1 LNIQQGLHLFL
12 GLEEVGLQGL
22 RLKRFVPLLL
32 LVGCFAWSSSMG
44 GLRFIPIYEALVVK
58 APKNSPPHIAF
69 EEVLFKSN
77 EKNEWSAFDKKTAIQ
92 LGSAQALTPLYSKKI
107 VLSEMVI
114 QKTIQPVTSSYTQAS
129 SSTEPQQP
137 EDYSWVD
144 ALPSKQVARLQEA
157 QRRTEVLTQDWS
169 VPTWSDMARETLA
182 KSGALA
188 ESTLD
193 SSSAGSTSGNGAV
206 FVAGTDLATGASKT
220 RVPQARVEVVDH
232 SKPNPSSDNSSPIA
246 KEENQSGYKPAS
258 SSLIDDDVETPS
270 SGNKLIKGTIE
281 ITGGLA
287 VTNEHHIEIRR
298 SDEGV
303 LKELG
308 RVDLQTGNYF
318 IDIEEMTGSILAR
331 LVDKDGKILGEG
343 QFRLSRI
350 PSQVGRTI
358 DGFPLRVEPQP
369 SFSGVLTSA
378 YNARPMEVAPP
389 KTVVTLVKGA
399 SELAVKKDGIVS
411 MDQVTKGSTSI
422 MRTAAPNHFQTAALV
437 VAGEEFKTQ
446 LYPESMIKAFEDIVA
461 QQRQMSF
468 DGAPTVIWGRATL
481 DEKPQAGVTVE
492 VESDSSLEA
501 VYFNAFMIPDP
512 NLKATSDNG
521 LYAFVAAQPGFHSL
535 LAKKGE
541 TIFGYQNV
549 VVEDNSVAQGDIAAS
564 KRSDAL
570 PIRVYDAFTGDS
582 QPVSMTLQSLS
593 DEVSIQKGKG
603 TVTLPHVNRMG
614 LMRVVPEG
622 ADYVSAQYSY
632 NDRDQFIH
640 VPLVRW
646 TWLNSIKSYLKIEDM
661 ASVGTVVGF
670 VPDENFEVYLAGYDK
685 FDSRFIV
692 YFDMQGRILQ
702 NRKGIAG
709 GGFIIYNV
717 PDDVHEVVVMGERTQ
732 KMSSRVI
739 PVDPSS
745 LSVLTFRE

>member
-1 LNIQQGLHLFL
+1 
-12 GLEEVGLQGL
+12 VGLQGL
-22 RLKRFVPLLL
+22 RLKRVLPLLL
-32 LVGCFAWSSSMG
+32 IVGCFAWSSSVG

-69 EEVLFKSN
+69 EEVLAKADENS
-77 EKNEWSAFDKKTAIQ
+77 EWLALDKKTAVQ
-92 LGSAQALTPLYSKKI
+92 LGSAQTLTPLYSKKI
-107 VLSEMVI
+107 VLTEMVI
-114 QKTIQPVTSSYTQAS
+114 QKSIEPVSAYSQAANSSEDQKV
-129 SSTEPQQP
+129 
-137 EDYSWVD
+137 EDYTWMDS
-144 ALPSKQVARLQEA
+144 LPSSQVARLQEA

-188 ESTLD
+188 ET
-193 SSSAGSTSGNGAV
+193 AGGSV
-206 FVAGTDLATGASKT
+206 YVAGTDATGAPRT
-220 RVPQARVEVVDH
+220 RVPAARVELVDH
-232 SKPNPSSDNSSPIA
+232 TQPNPKSTGGDEAGARSFL
-246 KEENQSGYKPAS
+246 G
-258 SSLIDDDVETPS
+258 DDEATS
-270 SGNKLIKGTIE
+270 TGNKLIKGAIT

-287 VTNEHHIEIRR
+287 VTNEHHIEVRR

-331 LVDKDGKILGEG
+331 LVDKEGKILGEG
-343 QFRLSRI
+343 HFRLSRV
-350 PSQVGRTI
+350 PSQEGRTI

-369 SFSGVLTSA
+369 SFNGVLTSA
-378 YNARPMEVAPP
+378 YNASPMETAPP

-399 SELAVKKDGIVS
+399 SELTVKKDGIVS

-422 MRTAAPNHFQTAALV
+422 LRTAAPNHFQTASLV

-461 QQRQMSF
+461 QQRQLSY

-481 DEKPQAGVTVE
+481 DEKPQAGITVE

-501 VYFNAFMIPDP
+501 VYFNAFMIPDS
-512 NLKATSDNG
+512 NLKATSENG

-535 LAKKGE
+535 LAKRGE
-541 TIFGYQNV
+541 AIFGYQNV

-570 PIRVYDAFTGDS
+570 PVRVYDAFTGDS
-582 QPVSMTLQSLS
+582 QPVTITLQSLP
-593 DEVSIQKGKG
+593 DEVSIEKGKA
-603 TVTLPHVNRMG
+603 TLTLPHVNRMG

-622 ADYVSAQYSY
+622 ADFVSAQYSY
-632 NDRDQFIH
+632 NDRDEFIH
-640 VPLVRW
+640 VPLIHW

-661 ASVGTVVGF
+661 PSVGTVVGF
-670 VPDENFEVYLAGYDK
+670 VPDENFEVYLAGYDN

-717 PDDVHEVVVMGERTQ
+717 PDDVHEVVVMGERSQ

>member
-1 LNIQQGLHLFL
+1 M
-12 GLEEVGLQGL
+12 QGL

-32 LVGCFAWSSSMG
+32 VVGCFAWSSPVG

-69 EEVLFKSN
+69 EEVLVKSDEN
-77 EKNEWSAFDKKTAIQ
+77 SEWLALDKKTAVQ
-92 LGSAQALTPLYSKKI
+92 LGSAQTLTPLYSKKI
-107 VLSEMVI
+107 VLTEMVVRKNGEPI
-114 QKTIQPVTSSYTQAS
+114 SAPYSSQAS
-129 SSTEPQQP
+129 AASSAPAEQA
-137 EDYSWVD
+137 DYSWVD
-144 ALPSKQVARLQEA
+144 TLPASQASRLQQA
-157 QRRTEVLTQDWS
+157 QRRTDVLAQDWS
-169 VPTWSDMARETLA
+169 VPTWSDMARETLQ

-188 ESTLD
+188 ET
-193 SSSAGSTSGNGAV
+193 SSNTSFGNNSAVYVAGSDPV
-206 FVAGTDLATGASKT
+206 TGAPRA
-220 RVPQARVEVVDH
+220 RVSQARIEVVDPK
-232 SKPNPSSDNSSPIA
+232 SNKSGSDVGNNGSESGSFDSA
-246 KEENQSGYKPAS
+246 SRSFLGEDEN
-258 SSLIDDDVETPS
+258 PS
-270 SGNKLIKGTIE
+270 SGNKLIKGPIE

-318 IDIEEMTGSILAR
+318 IDIEEMSGSIIAR
-331 LVDKDGKILGEG
+331 LVDKDGKILGDSH
-343 QFRLSRI
+343 FRLSRI
-350 PSQVGRTI
+350 PSQAGRTI
-358 DGFPLRVEPQP
+358 EGFPLRVEPQP

-378 YNARPMEVAPP
+378 YNAKPMETAPA
-389 KTVVTLVKGA
+389 KTTVTLVKGA
-399 SELAVKKDGIVS
+399 SELAIKKDGIVS

-446 LYPESMIKAFEDIVA
+446 LYPETMIKAFEDIVA
-461 QQRQMSF
+461 QQRQLSNE
-468 DGAPTVIWGRATL
+468 GAPTVIWGQATL
-481 DEKPQAGVTVE
+481 DEKPQSGITVE

-501 VYFNAFMIPDP
+501 VYFNAFMIPDS
-512 NLKATSDNG
+512 NLKATSENG
-521 LYAFVAAQPGFHSL
+521 LYAFVSAQPGFHSL

-541 TIFGYQNV
+541 AIFGYQNV
-549 VVEDNSVAQGDIAAS
+549 VVEENSVAQGDIAAS

-570 PIRVYDAFTGDS
+570 PVRVYDAFTGEPQS
-582 QPVSMTLQSLS
+582 VVMTLQSLS
-593 DEVSIQKGKG
+593 DEVSVENGKG
-603 TVTLPHVNRMG
+603 TLTLPHVNRMG

-622 ADYVSAQYSY
+622 TDFVSAQYSY
-632 NDRDQFIH
+632 NDRDEFIH
-640 VPLVRW
+640 VPLVHW
-646 TWLNSIKSYLKIEDM
+646 TWLNSIKTYLKIDDM
-661 ASVGTVVGF
+661 ASVGTIVGF
-670 VPDENFEVYLAGYDK
+670 VPDENFEVYLAGYDN
-685 FDSRFIV
+685 FESRHIV

-717 PDDVHEVVVMGERTQ
+717 PDDVHEVVVMGERSQ

>member
-1 LNIQQGLHLFL
+1 MQ
-12 GLEEVGLQGL
+12 
-22 RLKRFVPLLL
+22 LKRLIPLLL
-32 LVGCFAWSSSMG
+32 LVGCFAWSSSVG
-44 GLRFIPIYEALVVK
+44 GLRFIPIYETLVVK

-69 EEVLFKSN
+69 EEVLVHPDENS
-77 EKNEWSAFDKKTAIQ
+77 EWLALDKKTAVQ
-92 LGSAQALTPLYSKKI
+92 LGSAQTLTPLYSKKI
-107 VLSEMVI
+107 VLTEMVVRKNGEPVTAYSSQSANSSAE
-114 QKTIQPVTSSYTQAS
+114 QKT
-129 SSTEPQQP
+129 
-137 EDYSWVD
+137 EDFTWME
-144 ALPSKQVARLQEA
+144 ALPSSQVARLQEA

-188 ESTLD
+188 ETSLPSTSPT
-193 SSSAGSTSGNGAV
+193 SSSVGSVNDSV
-206 FVAGTDLATGASKT
+206 YVAGTDPVTGAAKF
-220 RVPQARVEVVDH
+220 RVPQARVEMAD
-232 SKPNPSSDNSSPIA
+232 SNSSTPNPSSESG
-246 KEENQSGYKPAS
+246 KEPAS
-258 SSLIDDDVETPS
+258 RSFLGDDEGASV
-270 SGNKLIKGTIE
+270 GNKLIKGTIE

-287 VTNEHHIEIRR
+287 ITNDHHIEVRR

-308 RVDLQTGNYF
+308 RVDLQTGSYF

-350 PSQVGRTI
+350 PSQEGRTI

-369 SFSGVLTSA
+369 SFNGVLTSA
-378 YNARPMEVAPP
+378 YNASPMETAPP

-411 MDQVTKGSTSI
+411 MDQVTKGSTSV
-422 MRTAAPNHFQTAALV
+422 MRTAAPGHFQTASLV

-461 QQRQMSF
+461 QQRQLSY

-481 DEKPQAGVTVE
+481 DEKPQAGVSVE
-492 VESDSSLEA
+492 VESDPSLEA
-501 VYFNAFMIPDP
+501 VYFNAFMIPDA
-512 NLKATSDNG
+512 NLKATSENG

-535 LAKKGE
+535 LAKRGDA
-541 TIFGYQNV
+541 IFGYQNV

-570 PIRVYDAFTGDS
+570 PVRVYDAFTGES
-582 QPVSMTLQSLS
+582 QPVTITLQSLQ
-593 DEVSIQKGKG
+593 DEVSIENGKG
-603 TVTLPHVNRMG
+603 TLTLPHVNRMG
-614 LMRVVPEG
+614 LMRVVPAG
-622 ADYVSAQYSY
+622 ADFVSAQYSY
-632 NDRDQFIH
+632 NDRDQYIH
-640 VPLVRW
+640 VPLVHW
-646 TWLNSIKSYLKIEDM
+646 TWLNSIKSYLKIDDM

-670 VPDENFEVYLAGYDK
+670 VPDENFEVYLAGYDN
-685 FDSRFIV
+685 FDSRYIV

-717 PDDVHEVVVMGERTQ
+717 PDDVHEVVVMGERSQ

>member
-1 LNIQQGLHLFL
+1 MQ
-12 GLEEVGLQGL
+12 
-22 RLKRFVPLLL
+22 LKRFTPLLL
-32 LVGCFAWSSSMG
+32 LVGCFAWSSSVG
-44 GLRFIPIYEALVVK
+44 GLRFIPIYETLVVK

-69 EEVLFKSN
+69 EEVLVHPDENS
-77 EKNEWSAFDKKTAIQ
+77 EWLALDKKTAVQ
-92 LGSAQALTPLYSKKI
+92 LGSAQTLTPLYSKKI
-107 VLSEMVI
+107 VLTEMVVRKNGEPVAAYSSQAVNSSAE
-114 QKTIQPVTSSYTQAS
+114 QKT
-129 SSTEPQQP
+129 
-137 EDYSWVD
+137 EDFTWME
-144 ALPSKQVARLQEA
+144 ALPSSQVARLQEA

-188 ESTLD
+188 ETSMP
-193 SSSAGSTSGNGAV
+193 STSPAANSVGSANGSV
-206 FVAGTDLATGASKT
+206 YVAGTDPVTGDAKL
-220 RVPQARVEVVDH
+220 RVPQARVEMAD
-232 SKPNPSSDNSSPIA
+232 SNNPTPNPNPENG
-246 KEENQSGYKPAS
+246 KEPAS
-258 SSLIDDDVETPS
+258 RSFLGDDESTGA
-270 SGNKLIKGTIE
+270 GNKLIKGTIE

-287 VTNEHHIEIRR
+287 ITNDHHIEVRR

-308 RVDLQTGNYF
+308 RVDLQTGSYF

-350 PSQVGRTI
+350 PSQEGRTI

-369 SFSGVLTSA
+369 SFNGVLTSA
-378 YNARPMEVAPP
+378 YNASPMETAPP

-422 MRTAAPNHFQTAALV
+422 MRTAAPHHFQTASLV

-446 LYPESMIKAFEDIVA
+446 LFPESMIKAFEDIVA
-461 QQRQMSF
+461 QQRQLSY

-481 DEKPQAGVTVE
+481 DEKPQAGISVE
-492 VESDSSLEA
+492 VESDPSLEA
-501 VYFNAFMIPDP
+501 VYFNAFMIPDA
-512 NLKATSDNG
+512 NLKATSENG

-535 LAKKGE
+535 LAKRGE
-541 TIFGYQNV
+541 AIFGYQNV

-570 PIRVYDAFTGDS
+570 PVRVYDAFTGES
-582 QPVSMTLQSLS
+582 QPVTITLQSLQ
-593 DEVSIQKGKG
+593 DEVSIDNGKG
-603 TVTLPHVNRMG
+603 TLTLPHVNRMG
-614 LMRVVPEG
+614 LMRVVPTG
-622 ADYVSAQYSY
+622 ADFVSAQYSY
-632 NDRDQFIH
+632 NDRDQYIH
-640 VPLVRW
+640 VPLVHW
-646 TWLNSIKSYLKIEDM
+646 TWLNSIKSYLKIDDM

-670 VPDENFEVYLAGYDK
+670 VPDENFEVYLAGYDN
-685 FDSRFIV
+685 FDSRYIV

-717 PDDVHEVVVMGERTQ
+717 PDDVHEVVVMGERSQ

>member
-1 LNIQQGLHLFL
+1 
-12 GLEEVGLQGL
+12 LQGL
-22 RLKRFVPLLL
+22 RLKRFAPLLL
-32 LVGCFAWSSSMG
+32 IVGCFAWSSSVG

-69 EEVLFKSN
+69 EEVLVKADENS
-77 EKNEWSAFDKKTAIQ
+77 EWLALDKKTAVQ
-92 LGSAQALTPLYSKKI
+92 LGSAQTLTPLYSKKI
-107 VLSEMVI
+107 VLTEMVVRKNI
-114 QKTIQPVTSSYTQAS
+114 EPVAGYSQAANSSEEQKT
-129 SSTEPQQP
+129 
-137 EDYSWVD
+137 EDYSWME
-144 ALPSKQVARLQEA
+144 ALPSSQVARLQEA

-188 ESTLD
+188 ETSTAPKTPLD
-193 SSSAGSTSGNGAV
+193 IGSANGSV
-206 FVAGTDLATGASKT
+206 YVAGTNPVTGASQT
-220 RVPQARVEVVDH
+220 RVPAARVEVVDH
-232 SKPNPSSDNSSPIA
+232 NQPNPNPNPKSEIGDEA
-246 KEENQSGYKPAS
+246 AS
-258 SSLIDDDVETPS
+258 RSFLGDDEAPS
-270 SGNKLIKGTIE
+270 TGNKLIKGAIT

-287 VTNEHHIEIRR
+287 VTNEHHIEVRR

-343 QFRLSRI
+343 HFRLSRI
-350 PSQVGRTI
+350 PSQEGRTI

-369 SFSGVLTSA
+369 SFNGVLTSA
-378 YNARPMEVAPP
+378 YNASPMETAPP

-399 SELAVKKDGIVS
+399 SELTVKKDGIVS

-422 MRTAAPNHFQTAALV
+422 MRTAAPNHFQTASLV

-461 QQRQMSF
+461 QQRQLSY

-481 DEKPQAGVTVE
+481 DEKPQAGITVE

-535 LAKKGE
+535 LAKRGE
-541 TIFGYQNV
+541 AIFGYQNV

-570 PIRVYDAFTGDS
+570 PVRVYDAFTGES
-582 QPVSMTLQSLS
+582 QPVTITLQSLP
-593 DEVSIQKGKG
+593 DEVSIEKGKG

-622 ADYVSAQYSY
+622 ADFVSAQYSY
-632 NDRDQFIH
+632 NDRDEYIH
-640 VPLVRW
+640 VPLVHW
-646 TWLNSIKSYLKIEDM
+646 TWLNSVKSYLKIEDM
-661 ASVGTVVGF
+661 PSVGTVVGF
-670 VPDENFEVYLAGYDK
+670 VPDENFEVYLAGYDN

-717 PDDVHEVVVMGERTQ
+717 PDDVHEVVVMGERSQ

-745 LSVLTFRE
+745 LSILTFRE

>member
-1 LNIQQGLHLFL
+1 M
-12 GLEEVGLQGL
+12 QGL
-22 RLKRFVPLLL
+22 RLKRFMPLLL
-32 LVGCFAWSSSMG
+32 LVGCFAWSSSVG

-69 EEVLFKSN
+69 EEVLVKSDDN
-77 EKNEWSAFDKKTAIQ
+77 NEWLALDKKAAVQ
-92 LGSAQALTPLYSKKI
+92 LGSAQTLTPLYSKKI
-107 VLSEMVI
+107 VLTEMVVRKNGEPI
-114 QKTIQPVTSSYTQAS
+114 STSYSQAS
-129 SSTEPQQP
+129 SSSSAGSAQTEQQ
-137 EDYSWVD
+137 DYSWVD
-144 ALPSKQVARLQEA
+144 ALPSSQAARLQQA
-157 QRRTEVLTQDWS
+157 QRRTEVLAQDWS
-169 VPTWSDMARETLA
+169 VPTWSDMARETLQ

-188 ESTLD
+188 ETASNQ
-193 SSSAGSTSGNGAV
+193 SFGGNSAVYVS
-206 FVAGTDLATGASKT
+206 GTDPVTGKPRS
-220 RVPQARVEVVDH
+220 RVSAARVEVVD
-232 SKPNPSSDNSSPIA
+232 PNTSDKSASENSGNFES
-246 KEENQSGYKPAS
+246 AS
-258 SSLIDDDVETPS
+258 RSFLGEDDNANT
-270 SGNKLIKGTIE
+270 GNKLIKGTIE

-308 RVDLQTGNYF
+308 RVDLQTGTYF
-318 IDIEEMTGSILAR
+318 IDIEEMSGSILAR
-331 LVDKDGKILGEG
+331 LVDKDGRILGDSH
-343 QFRLSRI
+343 FRLSRI
-350 PSQVGRTI
+350 PSQAGRTI
-358 DGFPLRVEPQP
+358 EGFPLRVEPQP

-378 YNARPMEVAPP
+378 YNARPMETAPA

-399 SELAVKKDGIVS
+399 SELAIKKDGVVA
-411 MDQVTKGSTSI
+411 MDQVTKGSTSV
-422 MRTAAPNHFQTAALV
+422 MRTAAPNHFQTTSLV

-461 QQRQMSF
+461 QQRQMSV
-468 DGAPTVIWGRATL
+468 DGAPTVIWGQATL
-481 DEKPQAGVTVE
+481 DEKPQAGITVE
-492 VESDSSLEA
+492 VESDPSLEA

-512 NLKATSDNG
+512 NLKATSENG

-541 TIFGYQNV
+541 SIFGYQNV

-570 PIRVYDAFTGDS
+570 PVRVYDAFTGEA
-582 QPVSMTLQSLS
+582 QPVVMTLQSMS
-593 DEVSIQKGKG
+593 DEVRIENGKG
-603 TVTLPHVNRMG
+603 TLTLPHVNRMG

-622 ADYVSAQYSY
+622 NDFVSAQYSY
-632 NDRDQFIH
+632 NDRDEYVH
-640 VPLVRW
+640 VPLVHW
-646 TWLNSIKSYLKIEDM
+646 TWLNSIKSYLKIEDK

-670 VPDENFEVYLAGYDK
+670 VPDENFEVFLAGYDN
-685 FDSRFIV
+685 FESRFIV

-717 PDDVHEVVVMGERTQ
+717 PDDVHEVVVMGERSQ

-739 PVDPSS
+739 PVDPNS

>member
-1 LNIQQGLHLFL
+1 
-12 GLEEVGLQGL
+12 
-22 RLKRFVPLLL
+22 
-32 LVGCFAWSSSMG
+32 
-44 GLRFIPIYEALVVK
+44 
-58 APKNSPPHIAF
+58 
-69 EEVLFKSN
+69 
-77 EKNEWSAFDKKTAIQ
+77 
-92 LGSAQALTPLYSKKI
+92 
-107 VLSEMVI
+107 
-114 QKTIQPVTSSYTQAS
+114 
-129 SSTEPQQP
+129 
-137 EDYSWVD
+137 
-144 ALPSKQVARLQEA
+144 
-157 QRRTEVLTQDWS
+157 
-169 VPTWSDMARETLA
+169 MARETLA

-188 ESTLD
+188 ETSMPSA
-193 SSSAGSTSGNGAV
+193 SSSKTVVDTASGPIYIS
-206 FVAGTDLATGASKT
+206 GTDSATGAPKT
-220 RVPQARVEVVDH
+220 RVPAARVEVVDH
-232 SKPNPSSDNSSPIA
+232 NNPNPKVDGGDA
-246 KEENQSGYKPAS
+246 VARENGAGFETAS
-258 SSLIDDDVETPS
+258 RSFLGDDEGTS
-270 SGNKLIKGTIE
+270 TGNKLIKGAIT

-287 VTNEHHIEIRR
+287 VTNEHHIEVRR

-350 PSQVGRTI
+350 PSQEGRTI

-369 SFSGVLTSA
+369 SFTGVLTSA
-378 YNARPMEVAPP
+378 YNASPMETAPP

-399 SELAVKKDGIVS
+399 SELTVKKDGIVS

-422 MRTAAPNHFQTAALV
+422 MRTAAPNHFQTASLV

-461 QQRQMSF
+461 QQRQLSY

-481 DEKPQAGVTVE
+481 DDKPQAGISVE

-501 VYFNAFMIPDP
+501 VYFNAFMIPDA
-512 NLKATSDNG
+512 NLKATSENG

-535 LAKKGE
+535 LAKRGE
-541 TIFGYQNV
+541 AIFGYQNV

-570 PIRVYDAFTGDS
+570 PVRVYDAFTGES
-582 QPVSMTLQSLS
+582 QPVTMTLQSLPE
-593 DEVSIQKGKG
+593 EVSIEKGKG
-603 TVTLPHVNRMG
+603 TLTLPHVNRMG
-614 LMRVVPEG
+614 LMRVIPEG
-622 ADYVSAQYSY
+622 ADFVSAQYSY
-632 NDRDQFIH
+632 NDRDQYIH
-640 VPLVRW
+640 VPLVHW
-646 TWLNSIKSYLKIEDM
+646 TWLNSIKSYLKLDDM
-661 ASVGTVVGF
+661 PGVGTVVGF
-670 VPDENFEVYLAGYDK
+670 VPDENFEVYLAGYDN
-685 FDSRFIV
+685 FESRFIV

-717 PDDVHEVVVMGERTQ
+717 PNDVHEVVVMGERSQ